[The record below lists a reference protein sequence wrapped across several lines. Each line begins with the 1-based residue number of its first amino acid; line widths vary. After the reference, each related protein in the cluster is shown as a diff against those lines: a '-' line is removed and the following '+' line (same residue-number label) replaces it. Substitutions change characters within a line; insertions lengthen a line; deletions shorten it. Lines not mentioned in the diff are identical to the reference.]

1 MASRGLTINDG
12 DAARAVVAIVAHA
25 AVQRD
30 GAVSISAD
38 HGSLV
43 VASPGETSLLMARI
57 EVEGDP
63 EGTEGTYAPPKEPPS
78 PAGGGGSLALRSV
91 RGRLQIAVGKLRV
104 DLDRLSDEAVDVGW
118 VWPATDPTVEAVVS
132 RDGLLDALPSG
143 EGRLSFSGAD
153 KQVVM
158 QAGRDERR
166 LPLKNR
172 TRRRKDIGTAV
183 AFDQLHP
190 LVEAAAAEVT
200 LGLGDLRPLTVES
213 GPVRGMLVRGAPMRW
228 RGAGSPPA
236 APATAAP
243 RPRASRDAAKAQE
256 HRRREAERH
265 AREQAQ
271 EARRRARS
279 ATAAVAA
286 VGRALSQV
294 DAAADDAGQ
303 LGDEEAR
310 DRLAEARVALEAAS
324 EALRGHL
331 DS

>member
-1 MASRGLTINDG
+1 MASRGLTITGG
-12 DAARAVVAIVAHA
+12 DAARAVLAIVAHA
-25 AVQRD
+25 AAQRE
-30 GAVSISAD
+30 GAVSIGAD
-38 HGSLV
+38 EGTLV
-43 VASPGETSLLMARI
+43 VASPGETSLLMARLDF
-57 EVEGDP
+57 EGDP
-63 EGTEGTYAPPKEPPS
+63 EGAEGTYAPPDQPPS
-78 PAGGGGSLALRSV
+78 SSGCGGSLTLRSV
-91 RGRLQIAVGKLRV
+91 RGRLQISAGKLRV
-104 DLDRLSDEAVDVGW
+104 ELDRLSDEAVDVGW
-118 VWPATDPTVEAVVS
+118 VWPATDPSVEAVVS
-132 RDGLLDALPSG
+132 RDGLLDALPAG

-172 TRRRKDIGTAV
+172 TRRRKDIGAAV
-183 AFDQLHP
+183 AFDQLRP
-190 LVEAAAAEVT
+190 LVEAAAADVT

-213 GPVRGMLVRGAPMRW
+213 GSVRGMLVRGAPMRW
-228 RGAGSPPA
+228 RATGAPPV
-236 APATAAP
+236 AP
-243 RPRASRDAAKAQE
+243 REAPKPRRPRDDAKAQE
-256 HRRREAERH
+256 HRRREAERL

-310 DRLAEARVALEAAS
+310 GRLEEARIALEAAS